1 MLVAGRVA
9 GLVSLLTIFITMMLG
24 IRRAHT
30 SLPTIRRIAG
40 LEAIEEAV
48 GRATEMG
55 KPIFCTPGWSDI
67 TTSTAAPTFAALDII
82 YYAARLAA
90 RYDTEMI
97 VAIAYPNVYP
107 LTEQVVRQAY
117 VMEGK
122 ADRYNPG
129 TVVFTSPEQYAYTAA
144 CLGII
149 QREKVAATILVGHF
163 ASEAIN
169 FAEASA
175 AVNAIS
181 ISGTESTY
189 QLPFFT
195 AACDYTMI
203 GEELMAAGAYISE
216 DPMRLGAIRGQDYA
230 KLLAFLW
237 ILTGAICSTA
247 GFNWFE
253 AILNF

>member
-1 MLVAGRVA
+1 MVSGRVS
-9 GLVSLLTIFITMMLG
+9 GLIALLIIFGTMMLG
-24 IRRAHT
+24 INRAKKQ
-30 SLPTIRRIAG
+30 LPTIRKIAG
-40 LEAIEEAV
+40 LEAIDEAV

-82 YYAARLAA
+82 HHVARLAA
-90 RYDTEMI
+90 RFDTKLV
-97 VAIAYPNVYP
+97 VAIAYPNVFP
-107 LTEQVVRQAY
+107 LAEQVVRQAF
-117 VMEGK
+117 VLEGK
-122 ADRYNPG
+122 ADVYEPG
-129 TVVFTSPEQYAYTAA
+129 TVVFTSPEQYAYAAA

-175 AVNAIS
+175 AVGAIS
-181 ISGTESTY
+181 IAGTESTT

-203 GEELMAAGAYISE
+203 GEELLAAGAYISQ
-216 DPMRLGAIRGQDYA
+216 DPVRLGSINGQDYV
-230 KLLAFLW
+230 KLFSFMW
-237 ILTGAICSTA
+237 ILIGSLVTTIGSMWMKDKLTR
-247 GFNWFE
+247 
-253 AILNF
+253 

>member
-1 MLVAGRVA
+1 MIPGRIP
-9 GLVSLLTIFITMMLG
+9 GLISLLVIFGTMMLG
-24 IRRAHT
+24 IRRAKT
-30 SLPTIRRIAG
+30 QLPEIRRIAG
-40 LEAIEEAV
+40 LEAIDEAV

-82 YYAARLAA
+82 HHVARLAA
-90 RYDTEMI
+90 RYDTKM
-97 VAIAYPNVYP
+97 VVPIAYPNVFP
-107 LTEQVVRQAY
+107 LAEQIVRQAF
-117 VMEGK
+117 VLEGK
-122 ADRYNPG
+122 IEDYDSG
-129 TVVFTSPEQYAYTAA
+129 IVIFTSPEQYAYTAA

-149 QREKVAATILVGHF
+149 QREKVAATVLVGHF

-203 GEELMAAGAYISE
+203 GEELMAAGAYISQ
-216 DPMRLGAIRGQDYA
+216 DPTRLGSINGQDYA
-230 KLLAFLW
+230 KLIAFFW
-237 ILTGAICSTA
+237 ILIGSLLSTV
-247 GFNWFE
+247 GSNWLKT
-253 AILNF
+253 ILG

>member
-1 MLVAGRVA
+1 MIAGRTA
-9 GLVSLLTIFITMMLG
+9 GLISLLMIFGTMMLG
-24 IRRAHT
+24 IRRAKVK
-30 SLPTIRRIAG
+30 LPEIRRIAG
-40 LEAIEEAV
+40 LEAIDEAV

-82 YYAARLAA
+82 HHVARLAA
-90 RYDTEMI
+90 RYDTKL
-97 VAIAYPNVYP
+97 VVPIAYPNVFP
-107 LTEQVVRQAY
+107 LAEQVVRQAFT
-117 VMEGK
+117 MEGK
-122 ADRYNPG
+122 SESYDPSI
-129 TVVFTSPEQYAYTAA
+129 VIFTSPEQYAYTAA

-169 FAEASA
+169 FAEAAA

-189 QLPFFT
+189 QLPFFA

-203 GEELMAAGAYISE
+203 GEELMAAGAYISQ
-216 DPMRLGAIRGQDYA
+216 DPTRLGSINGQDYA

-237 ILTGAICSTA
+237 ILIGAVLSTTGS
-247 GFNWFE
+247 NWFK